1 MGNTLRWIFTRLVG
15 AWGFGGCRI
24 DFKPGN
30 GEWFRLEYGWTT
42 SGEMDKVL
50 ANPLDCA
57 LLMFIFGSILHYFTL
72 TSRVD
77 LRKDIPCFWCL
88 LLVPAPTFD
97 PCISISFS
105 LVLAPWDRA
114 FGMWV
119 YQNKLLT
126 LTPQIFYVCK
136 PFLVYMVSFI
146 GPRSPYQF
154 NESLIRHLYRFNQSS
169 YAHGRVQTGQATN
182 KND

>member
-1 MGNTLRWIFTRLVG
+1 
-15 AWGFGGCRI
+15 
-24 DFKPGN
+24 
-30 GEWFRLEYGWTT
+30 
-42 SGEMDKVL
+42 MDKVL

-72 TSRVD
+72 TSHVD

-114 FGMWV
+114 FGIYIRRLRV
-119 YQNKLLT
+119 SLPEQAVDIDTTDLLR
-126 LTPQIFYVCK
+126 L
-136 PFLVYMVSFI
+136 
-146 GPRSPYQF
+146 
-154 NESLIRHLYRFNQSS
+154 
-169 YAHGRVQTGQATN
+169 
-182 KND
+182 